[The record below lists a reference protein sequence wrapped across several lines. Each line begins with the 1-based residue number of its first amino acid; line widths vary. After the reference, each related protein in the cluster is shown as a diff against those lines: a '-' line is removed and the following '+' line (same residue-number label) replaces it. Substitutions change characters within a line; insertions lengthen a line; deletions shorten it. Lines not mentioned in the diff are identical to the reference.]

1 MKYLTM
7 RFLII
12 LVIILNVELMT
23 TIVIAQIAE
32 KEVEKIIEVDY
43 PSYYKLYTHLH
54 QNPEL
59 SFLEKNTSKR
69 IASELKNV
77 GFEVTENFG
86 GNGVVGVL
94 KNGDG
99 PTLLIRTD
107 MDALPIEEKTGLT
120 YCSKVKM
127 TDIDGEE
134 MPVMH
139 ACGHDMHMTVFI
151 GTANTLAK
159 LKDKWK
165 GTLVFIAQQAEERS
179 GGARV
184 MIKSGLFSKFPKP
197 DYCVALH
204 VSAEIEAGKVGL
216 KPDAIFA
223 STDMVDITVY
233 GKGGHGAIPQNA
245 IDPIILSARMITAFQ
260 TIVSREVSPIETALI
275 TVGSIHGGTK
285 HNIIPDKVEMQLT
298 VRTYSDETR
307 KKIIEALNRIS
318 KGIAISAGLP
328 EDKYPKVFVR
338 DESAPPVINDPELT
352 SVLEKKFIEILGKEN
367 VKLVK
372 PVMAAEDFALYGKTP
387 ENVPI
392 CLFWLG
398 TVSKEKIAKQKDGS
412 YELPGLHSSTFAP
425 EPEISIKTGIKVMS
439 GAAIELLSK

>member
-1 MKYLTM
+1 M
-7 RFLII
+7 
-12 LVIILNVELMT
+12 
-23 TIVIAQIAE
+23 AA
-32 KEVEKIIEVDY
+32 
-43 PSYYKLYTHLH
+43 
-54 QNPEL
+54 
-59 SFLEKNTSKR
+59 
-69 IASELKNV
+69 ELKKA
-77 GFEVTENFG
+77 GFEVTENFS
-86 GNGVVGVL
+86 GNSVVGVL
-94 KNGDG
+94 KNGEG

-107 MDALPIEEKTGLT
+107 MDALPIEEKTGLA
-120 YCSKVKM
+120 YCSNVKM

-159 LKDKWK
+159 LKEKWK

-179 GGARV
+179 GGAKA

-223 STDMVDITVY
+223 STDMIDITVY

-245 IDPIILSARMITAFQ
+245 IDPIVLSARMITAFQ

-307 KKIIEALNRIS
+307 DKIIEALNRIS
-318 KGIAISAGLP
+318 KGIAISAGLT
-328 EDKYPKVFVR
+328 ENMYPKVFVR
-338 DESAPPVINDPELT
+338 DESAH
-352 SVLEKKFIEILGKEN
+352 
-367 VKLVK
+367 
-372 PVMAAEDFALYGKTP
+372 
-387 ENVPI
+387 
-392 CLFWLG
+392 
-398 TVSKEKIAKQKDGS
+398 Q
-412 YELPGLHSSTFAP
+412 
-425 EPEISIKTGIKVMS
+425 
-439 GAAIELLSK
+439 